1 MHNAKGERWHMRADL
16 NCSVLLLVIVLTSA
30 PAMFAQ
36 PGPVGG
42 PNGPGLGGPNRGG
55 GFGGAAGGAITTPG
69 YGADAFGQN
78 PLSDYVTE
86 LGFISKYSRD
96 LGKRWA
102 KDVPGLLPLTEQI
115 QSDILFLQQEWEK
128 WGRKNP
134 NAPGGPLE
142 FDPYYR
148 SLTSMSKALKDAKKL
163 KGGELLPLVQNI
175 AKDIR
180 TKAEN
185 CRHSQDGLGKQIL
198 VTVHT
203 VRGTNEVAGFEVFY
217 APMALL
223 KFKREHNRFPRLS
236 SPTIHKNLAPGYYAI
251 WLKRGN
257 STNTHIAQLIGGAGQ
272 THFAFDVMVPDQFA
286 ANR

>member
-16 NCSVLLLVIVLTSA
+16 NCSVLFLAIALASA
-30 PAMFAQ
+30 PGMFAQ
-36 PGPVGG
+36 RGPNSPAGAGGANPGGGAFGG
-42 PNGPGLGGPNRGG
+42 P
-55 GFGGAAGGAITTPG
+55 AGGAITTPG
-69 YGADAFGQN
+69 YGGETFGPN
-78 PLSDYVTE
+78 PLSEYIAA

-96 LGKRWA
+96 LEKQRA
-102 KDVPGLLPLTEQI
+102 KEVPGLLQLMQQI
-115 QSDILFLQQEWEK
+115 QTDTMFLRQEWEK
-128 WGRKNP
+128 WSRKNP

-148 SLTSMSKALKDAKKL
+148 SLRSMSKALKDAKAM

-175 AKDIR
+175 AKDVR

-203 VRGTNEVAGFEVFY
+203 MRGTNEVAGFEIFY

-251 WLKRGN
+251 WLKRGS
-257 STNTHIAQLIGGAGQ
+257 STNAHVAQLIGGEGQ
-272 THFAFDVMVPDQFA
+272 THFAFDMTVPENFA
-286 ANR
+286 AR